1 MREECGEQVV
11 YVISK
16 VLLAFAKSPIFIV
29 SSVYFLVHVAASR
42 VWRIEVPKVLSVS
55 SILGKHFIY
64 IRRRNK
70 PHLGF
75 SQ

>member
-1 MREECGEQVV
+1 VRDECGEQVV
-11 YVISK
+11 YVISR

-42 VWRIEVPKVLSVS
+42 VWRIKVPKVLSVS

-64 IRRRNK
+64 IRRR
-70 PHLGF
+70 
-75 SQ
+75 SSRI